1 MKPTGSFTLII
12 ACFAAAIPSLV
23 SAQPDLKGCITS
35 VVTNTIKEGGHLGAM
50 IDASQ
55 CIVNG
60 TIGKCQLQCMF
71 DVNACMPARDP
82 QCLNTEFQQ
91 CVNTCFD
98 NPNFFTTG
106 CFNAALDVISFV
118 PTFGVVVSF
127 YQIFTGCVDVA
138 AFGLSWVRDVIIS
151 AATALGAQLGPVLC
165 QSLQNYIP
173 FPICPM

>member
-1 MKPTGSFTLII
+1 MKLSFALII
-12 ACFAAAIPSLV
+12 GFFAAAIHPLV
-23 SAQPDLKGCITS
+23 SAQSNLEGCVTNI
-35 VVTNTIKEGGHLGAM
+35 VTNTIKGGDRVGAI

-60 TIGKCQLQCMF
+60 TIGKCQFQCMT
-71 DVNACMPARDP
+71 DVNTCMPERDP
-82 QCLNTEFQQ
+82 QCLNIEFQQ
-91 CVNTCFD
+91 CVNTCID
-98 NPNFFTTG
+98 NPNFLTTG